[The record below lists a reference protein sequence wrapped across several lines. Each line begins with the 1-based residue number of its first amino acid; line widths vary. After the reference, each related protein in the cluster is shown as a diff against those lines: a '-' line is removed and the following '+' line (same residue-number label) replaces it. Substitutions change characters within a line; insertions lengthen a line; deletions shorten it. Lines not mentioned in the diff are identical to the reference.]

1 MILHR
6 ECSQFLEP
14 NGVESLIKPVND
26 ERDKV
31 FIISWFSNYNK
42 MAGPRIA
49 SLQLYTLCITWIL
62 DANFGV
68 GTSDVILEM

>member
-26 ERDKV
+26 EGDKV
-31 FIISWFSNYNK
+31 FIIS
-42 MAGPRIA
+42 
-49 SLQLYTLCITWIL
+49 
-62 DANFGV
+62 
-68 GTSDVILEM
+68 